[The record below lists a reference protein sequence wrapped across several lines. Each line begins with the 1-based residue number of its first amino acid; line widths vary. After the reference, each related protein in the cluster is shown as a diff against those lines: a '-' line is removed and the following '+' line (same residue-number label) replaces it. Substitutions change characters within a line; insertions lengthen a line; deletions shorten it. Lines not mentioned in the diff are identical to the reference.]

1 MLERES
7 WVSLLVRGSSLEVS
21 PGLELYSSHSMKLAS
36 LREPEMEALKLKGRW
51 TASGVGRVP
60 LMGERQM
67 ELQTE
72 GGGELE
78 TGKERLCWRLDSSI
92 RQMRPLES
100 VLDRLRGIRLERG
113 LVGLP
118 LIDIDIDTGL
128 TMLPSPP
135 LAVLIRQDV
144 NLLIGDVATML
155 FVLDLLTNPV

>member
-72 GGGELE
+72 GGELE

>member
-1 MLERES
+1 
-7 WVSLLVRGSSLEVS
+7 
-21 PGLELYSSHSMKLAS
+21 
-36 LREPEMEALKLKGRW
+36 
-51 TASGVGRVP
+51 
-60 LMGERQM
+60 
-67 ELQTE
+67 
-72 GGGELE
+72 
-78 TGKERLCWRLDSSI
+78 
-92 RQMRPLES
+92 MRPLES

>member
-1 MLERES
+1 M
-7 WVSLLVRGSSLEVS
+7 
-21 PGLELYSSHSMKLAS
+21 
-36 LREPEMEALKLKGRW
+36 
-51 TASGVGRVP
+51 
-60 LMGERQM
+60 
-67 ELQTE
+67 
-72 GGGELE
+72 E

-128 TMLPSPP
+128 TMLPSPS
-135 LAVLIRQDV
+135 LAVLMRQDV

>member
-67 ELQTE
+67 ELQIE
-72 GGGELE
+72 GGELE
-78 TGKERLCWRLDSSI
+78 TGMERLCWRPVESILD
-92 RQMRPLES
+92 L
-100 VLDRLRGIRLERG
+100 LRGFRLERG

-128 TMLPSPP
+128 TMLPSPS
-135 LAVLIRQDV
+135 LAVLMRQDV

>member
-72 GGGELE
+72 GGGS
-78 TGKERLCWRLDSSI
+78 WRRARS
-92 RQMRPLES
+92 
-100 VLDRLRGIRLERG
+100 GCAG
-113 LVGLP
+113 GW
-118 LIDIDIDTGL
+118 T
-128 TMLPSPP
+128 
-135 LAVLIRQDV
+135 
-144 NLLIGDVATML
+144 
-155 FVLDLLTNPV
+155 PVSGRCVR